1 MGAGADTYW
10 SKRVLAE
17 LITLQT
23 TDGLTHYG
31 ALYGPKEARRRDL
44 AVVMVHGMTGSF
56 IGEIESALPP
66 MLARA
71 GYACLVA
78 NNRGHGFFGTATER
92 FAGFLPDVGA
102 ALDFIAGSGFERIA
116 LVGHS
121 RGGIKVAYYMAQ
133 RNDPRVVALGLLS
146 PADSVRTGARQLG
159 PAFGGKRWLSRV
171 RALVA
176 EGRGETMLTCPE
188 WPDMLSAASLLD
200 LYLAEGDVV
209 ADNLKAIR
217 VPVFAACGE
226 KELDWC
232 TVVARLSADP
242 PPGYTVHVVP
252 RADHVYTG
260 EEKELARRLVTW
272 LDVLSG

>member
-1 MGAGADTYW
+1 V
-10 SKRVLAE
+10 KAE
-17 LITLQT
+17 LITLRT

-31 ALYGPKEARRRDL
+31 ALYGPAKVRRRNL

-66 MLARA
+66 MLARG
-71 GYACLVA
+71 GYPCLVA
-78 NNRGHGFFGTATER
+78 NNRGHEFYGTATER

-102 ALDFIAGSGFERIA
+102 AIDFMAGRRLDRIA

-133 RNDPRVVALGLLS
+133 RVDPRVVALGLLS
-146 PADSVRTGARQLG
+146 PADSVRSIARQVG
-159 PAFGGKRWLSRV
+159 PLLGGKRWLSCV

-176 EGRGETMLTCPE
+176 EGRGDTILTCSQ
-188 WPDMLSAASLLD
+188 WPYMMSAASLLD
-200 LYLAEGDVV
+200 SYDAHGDNVSE
-209 ADNLKAIR
+209 NLRSIR

-226 KELDWC
+226 KEIDWC
-232 TVVARLSADP
+232 TVVAGLHADP
-242 PPGYTVHVVP
+242 PPDYTVHIIP

-260 EEKELARRLVTW
+260 EEAELARRLIAW
-272 LDVLSG
+272 LDTIPG

>member
-1 MGAGADTYW
+1 M
-10 SKRVLAE
+10 LAE

-31 ALYGPKEARRRDL
+31 ALYGAAEGRRRDL
-44 AVVMVHGMTGSF
+44 AVVLVHGMTGSF
-56 IGEIESALPP
+56 VGEIESALPP

-71 GYACLVA
+71 GYPCLVA
-78 NNRGHGFFGTATER
+78 NNRGHDFFGTATER

-102 ALDFIAGSGFERIA
+102 AMDFMAARGLERIA

-121 RGGIKVAYYMAQ
+121 RGGTKVAYYMAQ
-133 RNDPRVVALGLLS
+133 RDDPRVVALGLLS
-146 PADSVRTGARQLG
+146 PADSVRTIACQVG
-159 PAFGGKRWLSRV
+159 PALGGKRWLSRV

-176 EGRGETMLTCPE
+176 EGRGDTILTCSE
-188 WPDMLSAASLLD
+188 WPYMLSGASLLD
-200 LYLAEGDVV
+200 SYNAQGDGVS
-209 ADNLKAIR
+209 DNLKSIR

-226 KELDWC
+226 KEIDWC

-242 PPGYTVHVVP
+242 PLGYTVHVVP

-260 EEKELARRLVTW
+260 EEAELARHLLAW
-272 LDVLSG
+272 LDSIAG

>member
-1 MGAGADTYW
+1 
-10 SKRVLAE
+10 VLAE
-17 LITLQT
+17 LITLHT
-23 TDGLTHYG
+23 SDDLTHFG
-31 ALYGPKEARRRDL
+31 ALYRPARARRRDL

-66 MLARA
+66 MLAAA
-71 GYACLVA
+71 GYPCLVA
-78 NNRGHGFFGTATER
+78 NNRGRDFFGTATER

-102 ALDFIAGSGFERIA
+102 AIDLMAGRGFERVA

-133 RNDPRVVALGLLS
+133 RADPRIVALGLLS
-146 PADSVRTGARQLG
+146 PADSVRTIARHVGPLLG
-159 PAFGGKRWLSRV
+159 GRRWLARV

-176 EGRGETMLTCPE
+176 EGKGETILTCPE
-188 WPDMLSAASLLD
+188 WPYMLSAASLLD
-200 LYLAEGDVV
+200 SYNARGDVV
-209 ADNLKAIR
+209 SENMKSVR

-232 TVVARLSADP
+232 KLVARLAEAP
-242 PPGYTVHVVP
+242 PPGYTVQVIP

-260 EEKELARRLVTW
+260 EEAELARRLIAW
-272 LDVLSG
+272 LDTLVG